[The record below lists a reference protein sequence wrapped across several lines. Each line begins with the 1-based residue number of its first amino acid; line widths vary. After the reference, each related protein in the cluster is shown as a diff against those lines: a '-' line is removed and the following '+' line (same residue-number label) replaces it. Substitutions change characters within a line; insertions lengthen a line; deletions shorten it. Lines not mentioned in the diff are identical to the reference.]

1 MFSYQ
6 NDNEMKGDN
15 PVVWN
20 QWLDAARWDEE
31 THSYLHPN
39 SSEKMRNHL
48 AEEILDLNMLN
59 LMQNYK
65 QSLKNGNILGQ

>member
-1 MFSYQ
+1 MVKHFST
-6 NDNEMKGDN
+6 
-15 PVVWN
+15 
-20 QWLDAARWDEE
+20 AARWDEE
-31 THSYLHPN
+31 ANSHLHPN
-39 SSEKMRNHL
+39 YSEKMRNHL

>member
-1 MFSYQ
+1 MSRNRRLAYCI
-6 NDNEMKGDN
+6 EMANKEN
-15 PVVWN
+15 PPN
-20 QWLDAARWDEE
+20 S
-31 THSYLHPN
+31 HLHPN

>member
-1 MFSYQ
+1 
-6 NDNEMKGDN
+6 MKGDN
-15 PVVWN
+15 PVVWDE
-20 QWLDAARWDEE
+20 WRDAARWDED
-31 THSYLHPN
+31 TDSHLHQN

-65 QSLKNGNILGQ
+65 QSLKNGHILGQ